1 MNNIKITNR
10 DSLADGRRKR
20 KVREYAFVNDIGE
33 RVSLMEGVMLFDVS
47 GMGFESGTSYNEV
60 SSGFFVAGQKADT
73 QGQISGTLVI
83 PQPNAYNKYATL
95 VDWLMSG
102 HKLKLAY
109 NCTGE
114 EFYADIA
121 VKSLQKN
128 EIKNGVLKSEIVLTC
143 LSPWYRLSPQRLVMA
158 ADDTPLNYPRTYDYK
173 YGISYLSNGLQFTV
187 GGHMEGALRFELAGP
202 VTSPV
207 ITVRHNGAVIGRM
220 DLTGTT
226 IASGETLVWSTVPT
240 NCYIAKK
247 TSSAETDL
255 INACNVADTNFPRL
269 PQGDIEIELSVS
281 GDRTTQ
287 AEVDIYE
294 YFRAV

>member
-10 DSLADGRRKR
+10 DSLADGRRKQ

-47 GMGFESGTSYNEV
+47 GMGFDSGTSYSEV

-95 VDWLMSG
+95 VNWLMSG

-109 NCTGE
+109 NCTGDE
-114 EFYADIA
+114 LYTDVDI
-121 VKSLQKN
+121 KSLQKS
-128 EIKNGVLKSEIVLTC
+128 EIKNGVVKSGMVLTC
-143 LSPWYRLSPQRLVMA
+143 LSPWYKLSPQRLVMT

-173 YGISYLSNGLQFTV
+173 YGISYLANGLQFTV
-187 GGHMEGALRFELAGP
+187 GGHMEGALQFRLPGP
-202 VTSPV
+202 ITSPV
-207 ITVRHNGAVIGRM
+207 ITVKHNGAVIGRM

-226 IASGETLVWSTVPT
+226 IASGDTLEWSTVPS
-240 NCYIAKK
+240 NCYIR
-247 TSSAETDL
+247 TTGSAETDL